1 MNFWLAE
8 LFLTVLGIMDCV
20 IMYQFYKAKN
30 GILRKIMIGY
40 FLIAAWVY
48 LGAALYHFLMHYN
61 LIYVSIMTFSIIAVI
76 PKVVVTLV
84 LYKYLRT
91 KTNKQ

>member
-8 LFLTVLGIMDCV
+8 LFLIVLGIMDCV

-30 GILRKIMIGY
+30 GVLRKIMIGY

-48 LGAALYHFLMHYN
+48 LGAALCGALLHYN
-61 LIYVSIMTFSIIAVI
+61 IIYVSLMTFSVIAVI
-76 PKVVVTLV
+76 PKVIITLI

-91 KTNKQ
+91 KTKQQ